1 MYCRSVECGESW
13 VLLLKLTPKPCEYRI
28 LQIVAHYN
36 ETESL
41 AKVSSWCALCSVS
54 CLLEVLFRA
63 CKRKVKELT
72 APRLWV
78 CLLGAYHPKI
88 VFAEVRPRRGGGV
101 GVISDFP
108 FLSLPTSN
116 PIANPV
122 KSACEIHAGSE
133 HFSSA
138 SNCLC

>member
-1 MYCRSVECGESW
+1 MIG
-13 VLLLKLTPKPCEYRI
+13 
-28 LQIVAHYN
+28 AHYN

-41 AKVSSWCALCSVS
+41 AKVSGWCALCYVS
-54 CLLEVLFRA
+54 CLLEEVFFCA
-63 CKRKVKELT
+63 YKRKVKDLT

-101 GVISDFP
+101 GIISDFL

-116 PIANPV
+116 PIANPG
-122 KSACEIHAGSE
+122 KSACEIHPGSE
-133 HFSSA
+133 HLSSA
-138 SNCLC
+138 SDCLC